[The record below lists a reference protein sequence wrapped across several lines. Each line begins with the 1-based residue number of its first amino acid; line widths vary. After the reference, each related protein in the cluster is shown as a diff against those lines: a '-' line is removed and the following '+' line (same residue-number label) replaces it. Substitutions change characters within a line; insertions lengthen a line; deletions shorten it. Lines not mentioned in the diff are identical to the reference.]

1 MTNFR
6 GRLSN
11 NKITKKLFLVKSN
24 GVTQLDVGSS
34 SLVGKTYDLGTG
46 IGTLNAIADI
56 ITALGGTAIVPT
68 ETN

>member
-1 MTNFR
+1 M
-6 GRLSN
+6 
-11 NKITKKLFLVKSN
+11 
-24 GVTQLDVGSS
+24 TQLDVGSS